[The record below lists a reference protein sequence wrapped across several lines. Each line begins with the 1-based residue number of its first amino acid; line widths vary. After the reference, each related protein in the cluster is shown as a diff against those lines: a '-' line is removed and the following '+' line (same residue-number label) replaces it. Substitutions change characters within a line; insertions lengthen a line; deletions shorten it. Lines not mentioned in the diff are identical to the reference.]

1 MHQASHPA
9 RVGALNARHAL
20 RGPAGRAAAPPS
32 ESRFPCA
39 RTKRVNVAGMPGRPK
54 HPRTWHSATNRQ
66 LWRLNVLGRIQ
77 VVDEAVVISA
87 AEAEAELK
95 AELEKMGE
103 QHFPKTRAARRV
115 GNVSGNG

>member
-1 MHQASHPA
+1 
-9 RVGALNARHAL
+9 
-20 RGPAGRAAAPPS
+20 
-32 ESRFPCA
+32 
-39 RTKRVNVAGMPGRPK
+39 
-54 HPRTWHSATNRQ
+54 
-66 LWRLNVLGRIQ
+66 LNVLGRIQ